1 MVTRRSTDRPGS
13 RLWRERGSA
22 TAAGVGA
29 APLQAPLSRERLLAA
44 ALEIVDRDGVDGLS
58 MRQLARALGRDP
70 MSLYRHTADKAAV
83 LDGLAELVLAE
94 LVVQPDSPD
103 WEGELR
109 AVARAFRGLVLAHP
123 NVVPL
128 LVTQPLTIPLSLRP
142 LSTLRPLEDFL
153 ELLIKAGFSAPVA
166 LRAYRS
172 FTGFLYGHVLN
183 ELQAL
188 VDNPDETDDL
198 LRLGLHRLPVRE
210 FPRLRALSSALA
222 RYDGA
227 AELEQGLDLLLTSLR
242 TLR

>member
-13 RLWRERGSA
+13 RLWRGRGSA

-94 LVVQPDSPD
+94 LV
-103 WEGELR
+103 
-109 AVARAFRGLVLAHP
+109 LAHP

-128 LVTQPLTIPLSLRP
+128 LVTQPLTTPLSLRP

-227 AELEQGLDLLLTSLR
+227 AELEQGLGLLLTSLR